1 MDLTALREAHVTFG
15 HLTCRAWEAKR
26 ASNAAN
32 RQKNQSGCKCHFS
45 TIHLRKGVWK
55 PQSPKAHYLDSTSK
69 RLWPKAQGCDEG
81 ATLGK
86 ASENIFN
93 LEEVVAAGARSHNLF
108 EVG

>member
-1 MDLTALREAHVTFG
+1 MTDRVPGEGGCISSLFL
-15 HLTCRAWEAKR
+15 
-26 ASNAAN
+26 N
-32 RQKNQSGCKCHFS
+32 RVG
-45 TIHLRKGVWK
+45 IHPWKGVWK

-108 EVG
+108 EVGRPAAFRRLPFWPILTMFLWGV